1 MTARWAVRAALTDER
16 RARRRCPCQGFGDS
30 VPEKGV
36 RMIAEI
42 VAIGTE
48 LLMGQIVNTDAQY
61 LSRRLQSLGVSVY
74 YHTTVG
80 DNPERMRDTLALAL
94 SRSDIVITTGGLGPT
109 QDDIS
114 KDMAAKLL
122 DLEMQFDEESWQAIQ
137 GYFSRLGRSCPENN
151 RRQAMFA
158 EGARILP
165 NACGTAPGCM
175 IEKDGK
181 IVIQLPGP
189 PHEMADMFDKQ
200 VYGLLAERTG
210 GCIASRYIRIY
221 GLGESQVAQMC
232 AKWIESGD
240 EVTVAPYCS
249 LGECQLRVT
258 ARAES
263 EHEALEKVYPVV
275 REIKQLL
282 GESVYAVLDTSE
294 GSMEEA
300 AGRELTARGLIV
312 ATAESCTGGLV
323 AARLVNY
330 PGISSALGEAHVT
343 YANEA
348 KIKYCGVKRE
358 TLESYGAVSEQT
370 AREMAEGLRER
381 SGADIVLATT
391 GIAGPGGGTK
401 EKPVGLVY
409 VAVADKN
416 GTLVEKLQLRGNRE
430 RIRNLAALRALDMIR
445 RAAINA

>member
-1 MTARWAVRAALTDER
+1 MT
-16 RARRRCPCQGFGDS
+16 
-30 VPEKGV
+30 
-36 RMIAEI
+36 AEI

-48 LLMGQIVNTDAQY
+48 ILMGQIADTDAQY
-61 LSRRLQSLGVSVY
+61 LSRRLQNLGVSVY
-74 YHTTVG
+74 YHQAVG
-80 DNPERMRDTLALAL
+80 DNPQRMRDTLALAL

-114 KDMAAKLL
+114 KEIAAGLL
-122 DLEMQFDEESWQAIQ
+122 GLEMKFDEESWQAIR
-137 GYFSRLGRSCPENN
+137 GYFDRLGRVCPENN

-158 EGARILP
+158 DGARILP

-181 IVIQLPGP
+181 IIIQLPGP
-189 PHEMADMFDKQ
+189 PHEMADMFEKQ
-200 VYGLLAERTG
+200 VYGRLAEMTG

-232 AKWIESGD
+232 AKWIEADGD
-240 EVTVAPYCS
+240 VTVAPYCS
-249 LGECQLRVT
+249 PGECQLRVT
-258 ARAES
+258 ARGES
-263 EHEALEKVYPVV
+263 EHEALKKVYPVV
-275 REIKQLL
+275 KQLTDVL
-282 GESVYAVLDTSE
+282 GEGVYAVLDTSE

-300 AGRELTARGLIV
+300 AGRELTAKGLTV

-330 PGISSALGEAHVT
+330 PGISAALGEAHVT

-348 KIKYCGVKRE
+348 KIKYCGVKPE
-358 TLESYGAVSEQT
+358 TLETYGAVSEQT
-370 AREMAEGLRER
+370 AREMAQGLRNR
-381 SGADIVLATT
+381 SGADIAAATT

-409 VAVADKN
+409 VAVSDKH
-416 GTLVEKLQLRGNRE
+416 GTRVERLQLSGSRE
-430 RIRNLAALRALDMIR
+430 RIRNLSALRALDMIR
-445 RAAINA
+445 RAAKNA

>member
-1 MTARWAVRAALTDER
+1 
-16 RARRRCPCQGFGDS
+16 
-30 VPEKGV
+30 
-36 RMIAEI
+36 MIAEI

-48 LLMGQIVNTDAQY
+48 LLMGQIDNTDAQY
-61 LSRRLQSLGVSVY
+61 LSRRLQSLGVAVY

-80 DNPERMRDTLALAL
+80 DNPQRMRDTLHLAL

-114 KDMAAKLL
+114 KEIAAQLL
-122 DLEMQFDEESWQAIQ
+122 GLEMIFDEASWQAIRS
-137 GYFSRLGRSCPENN
+137 YFDRLGRICPENN

-158 EGARILP
+158 RGASILP
-165 NACGTAPGCM
+165 NECGTAPGCM

-200 VYGLLAERTG
+200 VYGVLAEKTG

-221 GLGESQVAQMC
+221 GLGESQIAQMC
-232 AKWIESGD
+232 AKWIESED

-258 ARAES
+258 ARGES
-263 EHEALEKVYPVV
+263 EHAALKKVYPVV
-275 REIKQLL
+275 RALEEVL

-300 AGRELTARGLIV
+300 AGRELTARGLTV

-330 PGISSALGEAHVT
+330 PGISQALGEAHVT

-348 KIKYCGVKRE
+348 KIKYCGVKPE
-358 TLESYGAVSEQT
+358 TLEIHGAVSEQT

-381 SGADIVLATT
+381 SGADIALATT
-391 GIAGPGGGTK
+391 GVAGPGGGTK

-409 VAVADKN
+409 VAVADQR
-416 GTLVEKLQLRGNRE
+416 GTRVERLQLSGSRE
-430 RIRNLAALRALDMIR
+430 RIRSLSALRALDMIR